1 MNGTLDEVIVKEE
14 TELVE
19 DAAGGDPEDYCK
31 GGYHPV
37 QVGRDTGAGLTTDSR
52 HLSPHIAGERSG
64 VDRRSSQGCWVTA
77 LSDETHHQKNTVHQ
91 RLRAKSS
98 SLQVDKRIASQL
110 GQASHVL
117 HHAHEQRLQ
126 TAIES
131 SILILAPAQSTRL
144 RSWEVTSIVSSR
156 SGTSVWAVPAIA
168 VDFQLKPIKGED
180 SSPRLPIRPN
190 PQ

>member
-1 MNGTLDEVIVKEE
+1 MDGSLDEVFVKEE
-14 TELVE
+14 MELVE
-19 DAAGGDPEDYCK
+19 GAAGRGAGTLALDGDSEDYCK

-37 QVGRDTGAGLTTDSR
+37 QVGEDAGAGLTTDSR

-117 HHAHEQRLQ
+117 HHAHEQRL
-126 TAIES
+126 
-131 SILILAPAQSTRL
+131 
-144 RSWEVTSIVSSR
+144 
-156 SGTSVWAVPAIA
+156 
-168 VDFQLKPIKGED
+168 
-180 SSPRLPIRPN
+180 
-190 PQ
+190 